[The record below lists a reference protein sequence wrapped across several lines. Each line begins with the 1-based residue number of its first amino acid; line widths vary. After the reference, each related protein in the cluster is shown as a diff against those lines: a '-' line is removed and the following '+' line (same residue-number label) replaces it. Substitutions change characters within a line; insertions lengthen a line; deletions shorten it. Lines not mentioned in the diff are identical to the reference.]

1 MQSIMKDEI
10 YEFSRYGCNIYGCG
24 IGNGLLFAESFA
36 ELCGNVVMCNANEE
50 ILAERVAASDKGQF
64 INGEN
69 IMIYCG
75 RNAMRRGQYE

>member
-1 MQSIMKDEI
+1 MNFQDTVAISTGAALGM
-10 YEFSRYGCNIYGCG
+10 
-24 IGNGLLFAESFA
+24 GLLFAESFA
-36 ELCGNVVMCNANEE
+36 ELCGNVVMCNVNEE

-69 IMIYCG
+69 MIIYCG